1 MARSAT
7 RKSSPSSASDV
18 PHTPET
24 AQEALD
30 RDIDLAAEHAES
42 VRVLFRRERD
52 RLAANPEKD
61 PVRDAEWAA
70 LIAALWVTAG
80 EEVYKSTVTA
90 ISPGVTPG
98 PTPEFP
104 SFIGDAAKGIARTTR
119 RRIEALRRTKPRN
132 LSRQLRKL
140 YQLEFVKKR
149 APRIAL
155 DQALRQ
161 TASFEDA
168 AAKKVEEAT
177 GVPLEKVW
185 HNQGD
190 SRVRSSHLSVAAVLL
205 DQPFLVG
212 GAELRYP
219 RDPAGAG
226 RETFGC
232 RCWAEH
238 REATEE
244 TILAA
249 EDTQADLR
257 KLDKQRLDAALKN
270 PDRIA
275 EGIDANPE
283 VNRLADQ
290 LFEEALRDEKRLSK
304 VTGGIRQ
311 RTGAEFQHFGE
322 RVKYRASLR
331 SKIFRE
337 VKENPGISFKQAA
350 AKIGDKNRYTMMWE
364 NNANYR
370 RNHAAAV
377 DAFNRDGWKT
387 INDTNTWIGR
397 DTYDGMNYKF
407 QKGGTIVEVQ
417 FHTPASAAIKDVSAP
432 LYTTWRDLPDGTQ
445 KNKAYQEILDLW
457 SDPKRAH
464 VPPGMDDVGTPT
476 LFL

>member
-1 MARSAT
+1 M
-7 RKSSPSSASDV
+7 

-30 RDIDLAAEHAES
+30 RDLDLADEHVDS
-42 VRVLFRRERD
+42 VRDLFRRERD
-52 RLAANPEKD
+52 RLAAKPKSD
-61 PVRDAEWAA
+61 PVRLAEWVAV
-70 LIAALWVTAG
+70 LTALWAGAG
-80 EEVYKSTVTA
+80 EEVYVSTVTA
-90 ISPGVTPG
+90 INPDVEPGETPV
-98 PTPEFP
+98 FD
-104 SFIGDAAKGIARTTR
+104 SFIDKAAEGIFNTSR
-119 RRIEALRRTKPRN
+119 RRIKAVRALKPTN

-140 YQLEFVKKR
+140 YQVEFIQKR

-190 SRVRSSHLSVAAVLL
+190 SRVRSTHLSVTPVLL
-205 DQPFLVG
+205 KDKFLVG

-219 RDPAGAG
+219 RDPNGTG

-249 EDTQADLR
+249 EDPQADLR
-257 KLDKQRLDAALKN
+257 RIDKQRLDAAKLN

-275 EGIDANPE
+275 KGIDANAE
-283 VNRLADQ
+283 VNRLADE
-290 LFEEALRDEKRLSK
+290 LFEDALRDERRLSK
-304 VTGGIRQ
+304 VTGGIRD

-337 VKENPGISFKQAA
+337 VAENPGLSFKEAA
-350 AKIGDKNRYTMMWE
+350 AKIGDKNRYTLMWE

-377 DAFNRDGWKT
+377 DAFNRDGWET
-387 INDTNTWIGR
+387 IKDTNTWIGP

-407 QKGGTIVEVQ
+407 QKGSTVVEVQ
-417 FHTPASAAIKDVSAP
+417 YHTPASAAIKDISAP
-432 LYTTWRDLPDGTQ
+432 LYTTWRDLPDSPR
-445 KNKAYQEILDLW
+445 KDAAYQEILDLW
-457 SDPKRAH
+457 SDPDRKH
-464 VPPGMDDVGTPT
+464 VPPNMDDVGTPK

>member
-1 MARSAT
+1 M
-7 RKSSPSSASDV
+7 

-30 RDIDLAAEHAES
+30 RDLDLAAEHAAA
-42 VRVLFRRERD
+42 VVALFRKERD
-52 RLAANPEKD
+52 RLARDPTKD
-61 PVRDAEWAA
+61 PVRDNEWGVV
-70 LIAALWVTAG
+70 LAALWAVAG
-80 EEVYKSTVTA
+80 QEIYASTVTA
-90 ISPGVTPG
+90 LNATVDAGESPVVDA
-98 PTPEFP
+98 
-104 SFIGDAAKGIARTTR
+104 FIDQAAQGIARTTR
-119 RRIEALRRTKPRN
+119 RRIKAVRRLKPKN

-140 YQLEFVKKR
+140 YQVEFINKR

-161 TASFEDA
+161 TATYENA
-168 AAKKVEEAT
+168 AAERVEEAT

-190 SRVRSSHLSVAAVLL
+190 SRVRATHLSVTPVLL
-205 DQPFLVG
+205 KDKFLVG

-219 RDPAGAG
+219 RDPNGTG

-249 EDTQADLR
+249 EDPQADLR
-257 KLDKQRLDAALKN
+257 RTDKQRLDAAKLN

-275 EGIDANPE
+275 AGTDANPE
-283 VNRLADQ
+283 VNRLADE
-290 LFEEALRDEKRLSK
+290 LFEDALRDERRLSK
-304 VTGGIRQ
+304 VTGGIRD

-337 VKENPGISFKQAA
+337 VKENPGLTFKEAA

-377 DAFNRDGWKT
+377 DAFNRDGWET
-387 INDTNTWIGR
+387 INDTQTWIGP

-432 LYTTWRDLPDGTQ
+432 LYTTWRDLPDSPR
-445 KNKAYQEILDLW
+445 KDAAYQEILDLW
-457 SDPKRAH
+457 SDPDRKH
-464 VPPGMDDVGTPT
+464 VPPNMDDVGTPT
-476 LFL
+476 LFR